1 MDGDRAFV
9 GRGYDGMC
17 YLCPHFNQLCQQ
29 PPMVAHS
36 NAIGRFGVIGKLI
49 DKPRFDQRRNIHKQQ
64 ILHVILAEAAVFM
77 VMLLLRDKT
86 KSNSGETS
94 MNNSNPTTNFRAI
107 YSTNAVVRQT
117 YMLLSMTLLTSAAAA
132 WLSMSLQLGAG
143 SSLLF
148 SLVGLGMIFF
158 LRKAANSP
166 WALFFVFA
174 FTAIEGLSLG
184 PVINHYLQMTNG
196 ANIVMQALGGTAA
209 IFLILSAYTL
219 TSKKDFSFL
228 GGFLFTGLI
237 IVIVTSIVGMFFNIP
252 GMQLAIAAASV
263 LIFSGLILFDTSR
276 IIQGGETNYVVATVS
291 LYLDILNLFLSLLRL
306 LSNRN

>member
-1 MDGDRAFV
+1 
-9 GRGYDGMC
+9 
-17 YLCPHFNQLCQQ
+17 
-29 PPMVAHS
+29 
-36 NAIGRFGVIGKLI
+36 
-49 DKPRFDQRRNIHKQQ
+49 
-64 ILHVILAEAAVFM
+64 
-77 VMLLLRDKT
+77 
-86 KSNSGETS
+86 